1 MVCNK
6 MRSYVAFGTTFAMGI
21 CGAVYTQASANSIG
35 LEPPQSGVTGW
46 AVGGG
51 EIRGDAINPW
61 FIQNTKVISYCIESV
76 PEFGAG
82 KFGEPEQLDWLIAQ
96 AFDYWKKE
104 FVGIYSKIAEIRV
117 GTQNLNRQASC
128 DDLTDIRFQ
137 FGFLTDYQINSLKR
151 QGLDPVKNVA
161 LSVRTGYSK
170 KEMKGKGFVY
180 LAPRKGD
187 LKPEGKFSPPWN
199 TSMNAIFTTL
209 VHEIGHIYGVP
220 HNSNPLDVMFEG
232 QGESLVQ
239 TDPAKSRTDGIGFLL
254 SHFGYKNPFN
264 SFIEYRLCLMN
275 EETREFYGLSSDA
288 KGIGWKADGSDK
300 ILIYE
305 IGCSDGGLKEERL
318 VGKIKVEKSS
328 EEFRLL
334 LSGIRAWLPKEQTVV
349 PRRDGDSQARY
360 GLFPAI
366 RSFRANYLSESG
378 QVARSLHLETVPS
391 SGVLNLYSFMGE
403 KVVFGPGLFIATPP
417 KAN

>member
-1 MVCNK
+1 MVYDK
-6 MRSYVAFGTTFAMGI
+6 MRYYVAFGTTFAMAI

-104 FVGIYSKIAEIRV
+104 FVGIYAKSADIRV

-151 QGLDPVKNVA
+151 QGIDPVKNVA
-161 LSVRTGYSK
+161 LSVRTGYLK

-239 TDPAKSRTDGIGFLL
+239 TEPSKSRTDGIRIPP
-254 SHFGYKNPFN
+254 SHFGYKDPITSFN
-264 SFIEYRLCLMN
+264 EFDLCLLS
-275 EETREFYGLSSDA
+275 EETRAFYGLSSDA
-288 KGIGWKADGSDK
+288 KGIGWKADGLDN
-300 ILIYE
+300 ILVYE
-305 IGCSDGGLKEERL
+305 NACSDGGIKEKRL
-318 VGKIKVEKSS
+318 VGKIKIEKSG
-328 EEFRLL
+328 EIFRPI
-334 LSGIRAWLPKEQTVV
+334 LSGIRAWLPNEQTVV
-349 PRRDGDSQARY
+349 PRRDGDSQLRF

-366 RSFRANYLSESG
+366 RTFRANYLSESG
-378 QVARSLHLETVPS
+378 QVVRSLLLESAPGAPFT
-391 SGVLNLYSFMGE
+391 LYSFLGE
-403 KVVFGPGLFIATPP
+403 KVVFGPGLFITAQP
-417 KAN
+417 NVN